1 MKINLIKKIFII
13 FFLFFYSENLIAEVK
28 NSIIITVGNQPITR
42 HDLIKEI
49 KYISIF
55 SNIEINK
62 SNNEKIKNLAIQS
75 LVRRAIKSNE
85 IERLKITEY
94 NAADLEKQISRI
106 YNNLNLTREN
116 FKIFLK
122 QKNLNFEDLIKN
134 FETDLKWNTAIFK
147 LYKNKISLNTIE
159 IENKINT
166 EVEKLKENK
175 SLLLAEIQVNI
186 SSEGLEYTSNKV
198 LKKIK
203 EIGFDKTANEL
214 SISSSAANGGKLGW
228 INENKISKQIYQ
240 NINTLKKGEISNPI
254 SMDGILIFIK
264 IIDERNVA
272 YNLEVIK
279 KNIVNEE
286 KMKKLEMFSNSHY
299 SDLEKKT
306 KVKFL

>member
-1 MKINLIKKIFII
+1 M
-13 FFLFFYSENLIAEVK
+13 
-28 NSIIITVGNQPITR
+28 
-42 HDLIKEI
+42 
-49 KYISIF
+49 
-55 SNIEINK
+55 
-62 SNNEKIKNLAIQS
+62 
-75 LVRRAIKSNE
+75 
-85 IERLKITEY
+85 
-94 NAADLEKQISRI
+94 
-106 YNNLNLTREN
+106 TREN

-186 SSEGLEYTSNKV
+186 SNEGLEYTSNKV

-203 EIGFDKTANEL
+203 EIGFDQTANEL
-214 SISSSAANGGKLGW
+214 RISSSAANGGKLGW
-228 INENKISKQIYQ
+228 INESKISKQIYQ
-240 NINTLKKGEISNPI
+240 NIKTLKKGEISNPI

-299 SDLEKKT
+299 SDLEKRT

>member
-1 MKINLIKKIFII
+1 MKNNLIKKVFII

-55 SNIEINK
+55 SNIEINE

-94 NAADLEKQISRI
+94 NVADLEKQISRI

-186 SSEGLEYTSNKV
+186 SNEGLEYTSNKV

-203 EIGFDKTANEL
+203 EIGFDQTANEL

-228 INENKISKQIYQ
+228 INESKISKQIYQ
-240 NINTLKKGEISNPI
+240 NIKTLKKGEISNPI